1 MLLLC
6 VNFTSKRCVQ
16 TEQYISYRKAWKEY
30 FEAEGSIR
38 VAFWSAL
45 AQNSQENICTSHSDS
60 ALESAT
66 EGIEAATE
74 LSRTAVSDDA
84 AGISQDSGS
93 DTCRLLTRD
102 ELIQQL
108 LSISPVPQ
116 GQVTTV
122 GMVRMIEKYQN
133 TFNAIL

>member
-30 FEAEGSIR
+30 FETEGSIR

-45 AQNSQENICTSHSDS
+45 AQNSRENICTSHSDS
-60 ALESAT
+60 ASESAT
-66 EGIEAATE
+66 GVEAATE

-84 AGISQDSGS
+84 AGISQDCGS

-133 TFNAIL
+133 AFNAIL